1 MEVEG
6 RVPVVGVVTL
16 DESSTAVGLDE
27 VGTGGGEAEVAA
39 TQDVVDV
46 SRGNTGVDNGIST
59 SGDQALV
66 GESQN
71 SESSAVLG
79 GGGNAS
85 HGGNGRGGGGE
96 LHIERSVTLGKR
108 NCIKIEEMLSTSYA
122 RVARTIENSCSGDT

>member
-16 DESSTAVGLDE
+16 DESSRAVGLDE
-27 VGTGGGEAEVAA
+27 VRTGGGEAEVAA

-66 GESQN
+66 GESQD
-71 SESSAVLG
+71 SEGSAVLG
-79 GGGNAS
+79 GDNAS
-85 HGGNGRGGGGE
+85 HGGNGRGGSGE

-122 RVARTIENSCSGDT
+122 RGR